1 MNNIVIRAE
10 NLGKKY
16 KIGLLKKRQNTLRDH
31 VVEGVKSA
39 INFRGRRSAAGAEAV
54 APMDTIWAVDDVS
67 FEVKQGEVLG
77 IIGRNGA
84 GKSTLLKI
92 LSRITEPTH
101 GRCEI
106 YGRVGSLLEVG
117 TGFHSELTGRENIY
131 LNGAILGMKKAEID
145 RKFDEIV
152 AFSEVEQFV
161 DTPVKRYS
169 SGMHM
174 RLAFSVAAHLEMETL
189 IIDEVL
195 AVGDVSFQNKCLG
208 KMGDVA
214 SQGRTVL
221 FVSHNMGAVANLC
234 QSVIWLDRG
243 RVVERGEPGAI
254 INAYLKNTTLDEE
267 GSVRFGSRTGTGEAR
282 LLRASLM
289 DSDGSPR
296 ETFSMGET
304 VVAEM
309 DIEFLRAFPLVY
321 MSLDIKRADSGLG
334 VLHLTTTDSG
344 FNLEQIT
351 EGTHRLRVEIPN
363 CTLYPGAYKIAVF
376 IGIENIKA
384 LDFVQDAMTFSMI
397 HSGCSKRTGRFY
409 PHSGVFYL
417 PSRWKRI

>member
-1 MNNIVIRAE
+1 MSDVAIRVE
-10 NLGKKY
+10 EVSKKY
-16 KIGLLKKRQNTLRDH
+16 KIGVLKRRHNTLRDH
-31 VVEGVKSA
+31 IVDSVSSL
-39 INFRGRRSAAGAEAV
+39 FRRQSSMDDEAGG
-54 APMDTIWAVDDVS
+54 MIWAVKDVS
-67 FEVKQGEVLG
+67 FEVKHGEVLG

-92 LSRITEPTH
+92 LSRITEPTI

-131 LNGAILGMKKAEID
+131 LNGAILGMKKSEIE

-152 AFSEVEQFV
+152 SFAEVEQFI

-174 RLAFSVAAHLEMETL
+174 RLAFSVAAHLEPEIL

-234 QSVIWLDRG
+234 QTGIWMNHGQVVKHGDAGAVI
-243 RVVERGEPGAI
+243 GE
-254 INAYLKNTTLDEE
+254 YLKSTTLEE
-267 GSVRFGSRTGTGEAR
+267 NQSSFAKREGTGEAR
-282 LLRASLM
+282 LIDARLV
-289 DSDGSPR
+289 DSDGCLR
-296 ETFSMGET
+296 DTFSMGET
-304 VVAEM
+304 IVAEL
-309 DIEFLRAFPLVY
+309 DIEFFRPFPGIY
-321 MSLDIKRADSGLG
+321 MSLDVKRAETGLG

-344 FNLEQIT
+344 FNPEQVT
-351 EGTHRLRVEIPN
+351 VGTHRFRVEIPN
-363 CTLYPGAYKIAVF
+363 CMLYPGSYKIAVF

-384 LDFVQDAMTFSMI
+384 FDLVQDAMMFSMI
-397 HSGCSKRTGRFY
+397 HSGYSKRTGRFQ
-409 PHSGVFYL
+409 SVLGVFHA
-417 PSRWKRI
+417 PTVWKQN